1 MSDAPQYVWFNGRI
15 VPYDQARIHV
25 QSAAMKFGAAV
36 YEGLRGY
43 WNADARQLYVFRQDA
58 HIARLMESVKIMRM
72 EMPFSPAQVREGVL
86 EVLRANGFRE
96 DAHIRQSVFLE
107 GDSAMTSTK
116 PVGMSVAAY
125 PFGRMPKSEAGMHYC
140 ISSWLRIPDSAMPPR
155 LKCIANYH
163 NGRLA
168 ALQARADGYD
178 GTFLLNSRGKISE
191 TPGASMFLVRH
202 GRPITP
208 SITSDILESITRDT
222 LIRLFAEVHGLAVEE
237 REVDRTELYVAQ
249 EVFVCGSAFEVTP
262 VISMD
267 RYAVGDGQVGP
278 LTKAILATYLDVARG
293 QVAAHREWLTPVY
306 GNDK

>member
-1 MSDAPQYVWFNGRI
+1 MGDAPRYVWFNGRI

-25 QSAAMKFGAAV
+25 QSAALKFGAAV

-43 WNADARQLYVFRQDA
+43 WNADARELYVFRQDA
-58 HIARLMESVKIMRM
+58 HAARLCQSTKLMRM
-72 EMPFSPAQVREGVL
+72 EMSFTLAQIREGVL
-86 EVLRANGFRE
+86 DVLRANDFRE
-96 DAHIRQSVFLE
+96 DVHIRQSVFLE
-107 GDSAMTSTK
+107 GDTPMTSTG

-125 PFGRMPKSEAGMHYC
+125 PMGRIKNSEAGHHYC

-178 GTFLLNSRGKISE
+178 GTLLLNSRGKVSE
-191 TPGASMFLVRH
+191 TPGACVFLARA

-208 SITSDILESITRDT
+208 GVTSDILESITRDT
-222 LIRLFAEVHGLAVEE
+222 LIRLFAEVHGLTVEE
-237 REVDRTELYVAQ
+237 RDVDRTEAYAAD
-249 EVFVCGSAFEVTP
+249 EVFVCGSAYEVTP
-262 VISMD
+262 VVSVD
-267 RYAVGDGQVGP
+267 RYTVGDGTVGP

-293 QVAAHREWLTPVY
+293 RATTRREWVTPVY
-306 GNDK
+306 GTQP

>member
-1 MSDAPQYVWFNGRI
+1 MSDAPQYLWFNGRI
-15 VPYDQARIHV
+15 VPYDEARIHV

-43 WNADARQLYVFRQDA
+43 WNSDARELCVFRQDA
-58 HIARLMESVKIMRM
+58 HVARLIESMKLMRM
-72 EMPFSPAQVREGVL
+72 DSPFTPAQMRDAVL
-86 EVLRANGFRE
+86 EVLRANNFRE
-96 DAHIRQSVFLE
+96 DVHIRQSVFLE
-107 GDSAMTSTK
+107 GDAAMTSTG
-116 PVGMSVAAY
+116 PVGMAVAAY
-125 PFGRMPKSEAGMHYC
+125 PMGRIKNSEAGMRYA

-178 GTFLLNSRGKISE
+178 GTFLLNSRGKVSE
-191 TPGASMFLVRH
+191 TPGATMFLLRN

-222 LIRLFAEVHGLAVEE
+222 LIRLFAEVHGLTVEE
-237 REVDRTELYVAQ
+237 RDVDRTELYVAQ
-249 EVFVCGSAFEVTP
+249 EVFVCGSAYEVTP
-262 VISMD
+262 VVSVD
-267 RYAVGDGQVGP
+267 RYTVGDGRVGP
-278 LTKAILATYLDVARG
+278 IAKAIQATYLDVARG

-306 GNDK
+306 ENDK

>member
-1 MSDAPQYVWFNGRI
+1 MSEAPQYLWFTGRI

-43 WNADARQLYVFRQDA
+43 WNSDARELYVFRQDA
-58 HIARLMESVKIMRM
+58 HVARLIESMKLMRM
-72 EMPFSPAQVREGVL
+72 DSPFTPAQMREAVL
-86 EVLRANGFRE
+86 EVLRANNFRE

-107 GDSAMTSTK
+107 GDAAMTSTG
-116 PVGMSVAAY
+116 PVGMAVAAY
-125 PFGRMPKSEAGMHYC
+125 PMGRIKNSEAGMRYA

-178 GTFLLNSRGKISE
+178 GTFLLNSRGKVSE
-191 TPGASMFLVRH
+191 TPGATMFLVRN

-222 LIRLFAEVHGLAVEE
+222 LIRLFAEVHGLTVEE
-237 REVDRTELYVAQ
+237 RDVDRTELYVAQ
-249 EVFVCGSAFEVTP
+249 EVFVCGSAYEVTP
-262 VISMD
+262 VVSVD
-267 RYAVGDGQVGP
+267 RYTVGDGRVGP
-278 LTKAILATYLDVARG
+278 IAKALMATYLDVARG

-306 GNDK
+306 ENDK

>member
-1 MSDAPQYVWFNGRI
+1 MSDAPQYLWFNGRI

-43 WNADARQLYVFRQDA
+43 WNADARELYLFRQDA
-58 HIARLMESVKIMRM
+58 HIARLRQSTRLMRM
-72 EMPFSPAQVREGVL
+72 EMPFTLAQIRDGVL
-86 EVLRANGFRE
+86 EVLRANNFRE
-96 DAHIRQSVFLE
+96 DVHIRQSVFLE
-107 GDSAMTSTK
+107 GDTPMTSTG

-125 PFGRMPKSEAGMHYC
+125 PMGRIKNSEAGHHYC

-155 LKCIANYH
+155 VKCIANYH

-178 GTFLLNSRGKISE
+178 GTFLLNSRGKVSE
-191 TPGASMFLVRH
+191 TPGACMFLVRG

-208 SITSDILESITRDT
+208 GVTSDILESITRDT
-222 LIRLFAEVHGLAVEE
+222 LIRLFVEVHGLAVEE
-237 REVDRTELYVAQ
+237 RDVDRTEVYAAD
-249 EVFVCGSAFEVTP
+249 EVFLCGSAYEVTP
-262 VISMD
+262 VVSVD
-267 RYAVGDGQVGP
+267 RYTVGDGTVGP

-293 QVAAHREWLTPVY
+293 HVAAHRDWVTPVY
-306 GNDK
+306 GTP

>member
-1 MSDAPQYVWFNGRI
+1 
-15 VPYDQARIHV
+15 
-25 QSAAMKFGAAV
+25 MKFGAAV

-43 WNADARQLYVFRQDA
+43 WNADARELYVFRQDA
-58 HIARLMESVKIMRM
+58 HTARLMESVKLMRM
-72 EMPFSPAQVREGVL
+72 EMPFSPAQVREAVL
-86 EVLRANGFRE
+86 EVLRANRFRE

-107 GDSAMTSTK
+107 GDTSMTSTT
-116 PVGMSVAAY
+116 PVGTSVAAY

-168 ALQARADGYD
+168 ALQARTDGYD
-178 GTFLLNSRGKISE
+178 GTFLLNSRGKVSE
-191 TPGASMFLVRH
+191 TPGATMFLVRH

-237 REVDRTELYVAQ
+237 RDVDRTDLYVAL

-262 VISMD
+262 VVSVD

-293 QVAAHREWLTPVY
+293 QVPAHREWLTPVY
-306 GNDK
+306 GTKQ

>member
-1 MSDAPQYVWFNGRI
+1 MSDAPQYVWFNGGI
-15 VPYDQARIHV
+15 VSYDRACVHV

-43 WNADARQLYVFRQDA
+43 WNADARELYVFRQDA
-58 HIARLMESVKIMRM
+58 HIQRLGQSLKLMRM
-72 EMPFSPAQVREGVL
+72 EAPFTPAQMRDGIL
-86 EVLRANGFRE
+86 EVLRANNFRE
-96 DAHIRQSVFLE
+96 DVHIRQSAFLE
-107 GDSAMTSTK
+107 GDTAMTSTG
-116 PVGMSVAAY
+116 PVGMAVAAY
-125 PFGRMPKSEAGMHYC
+125 PMGRIKNSEAGLHYT

-178 GTFLLNSRGKISE
+178 GTFLLNSRGKLSE
-191 TPGASMFLVRH
+191 TPGASMFLVRG

-222 LIRLFAEVHGLAVEE
+222 LIHLFAEVHGLAVEE
-237 REVDRTELYVAQ
+237 RDVDRTEVYVAE

-262 VISMD
+262 VVSVD
-267 RYAVGDGQVGP
+267 RYTVGDGKVGP
-278 LTKAILATYLDVARG
+278 LTKAILATYLDAARG
-293 QVAAHREWLTPVY
+293 QVPARRDWLMPVY
-306 GNDK
+306 GNVQ